1 MNDEVTAVLHAKKGN
16 EEYTSPEKALSVK
29 EYAYTLLNRYSSD
42 EYSKLRTLLVDLLN
56 YGAMAQKYVGYK
68 TDNLVNSELTAVQKA
83 GAAMGQRSLRIS
95 AT

>member
-1 MNDEVTAVLHAKKGN
+1 M
-16 EEYTSPEKALSVK
+16 SVK
-29 EYAYTLLNRYSSD
+29 EYAYTLLDRYSSD

-68 TDNLVNSELTAVQKA
+68 TDNLVNSELTAVQKSW
-83 GAAMGQRSLRIS
+83 GSNGERNLRIS